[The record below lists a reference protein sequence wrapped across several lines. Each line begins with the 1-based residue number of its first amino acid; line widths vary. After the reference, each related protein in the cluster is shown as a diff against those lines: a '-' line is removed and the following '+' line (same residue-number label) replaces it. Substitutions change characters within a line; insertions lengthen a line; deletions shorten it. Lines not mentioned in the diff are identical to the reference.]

1 MCPICKSQRGTTD
14 VDMWFFVMTSN
25 GGAMICSR
33 KCLVKFVN
41 ALPEQEVPPI
51 ATLKN
56 GLCKVVVP
64 HRRE

>member
-1 MCPICKSQRGTTD
+1 
-14 VDMWFFVMTSN
+14 MWFFVMTSN